1 MKRNPIKVE
10 VYKLNGEKVYISK
23 DSTKMDLSGLANDN
37 YIINYIDTNGF
48 IFYRE
53 RIKISQEEE
62 LIISVD

>member
-62 LIISVD
+62 LII